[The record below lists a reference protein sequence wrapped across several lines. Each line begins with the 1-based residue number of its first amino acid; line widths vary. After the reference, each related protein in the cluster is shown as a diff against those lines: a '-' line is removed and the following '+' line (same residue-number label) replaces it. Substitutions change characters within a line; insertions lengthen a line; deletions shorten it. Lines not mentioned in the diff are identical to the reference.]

1 MHFDRRRPLT
11 VPQQYHGLRGNPVSA
26 GEGRLGVGA
35 LSWRCPVMPT
45 LLSREYAVRI
55 DYRRGGTPEVYV
67 EEPDLS
73 ILAAGRRLP
82 HVYDQSPTRLCLYLP
97 GSGEWE
103 PWMRLDQT
111 IVPWTALWL
120 FYFEDWLHSDDWK
133 GGGHHPTER
142 PSASPRR
149 TWRNRG
155 RQPLPTAG
163 A

>member
-1 MHFDRRRPLT
+1 MRFDRRCPLT

-26 GEGRLGVGA
+26 GEGRLGIGT
-35 LSWRCPVMPT
+35 LSWRYSVMPT

-55 DYRRGGTPEVYV
+55 EYRQGGTPQVYV
-67 EEPDLS
+67 EDPDLT

-103 PWMRLDQT
+103 SWMRLDHT

-120 FYFEDWLHSDDWK
+120 FYFEDWLHSDEWK
-133 GGGHHPTER
+133 GGGQHPAEG
-142 PSASPRR
+142 PAALPCRR
-149 TWRNRG
+149 GANAAD
-155 RQPLPTAG
+155 LPC
-163 A
+163 